1 MDTNK
6 KALIIFDT
14 DIGGDC
20 DDAGA
25 LAMTHRL
32 CDLGEAELLAV
43 TGCYESP
50 YVAGCIDAI
59 NTYYNRKVP
68 VGVNYGTDAYPDTYT
83 SGICNEFPSDYPA
96 EKYSAGDRP
105 EDAVRLIR
113 RTLAAA
119 DAGSVTL
126 VATGPLSTLA
136 HLVKSGADDV
146 SPLSGAELIADKVL
160 RTVIM
165 GGRFFGTWPM
175 PIMLGDQPSVW
186 EYNIR
191 ADVPAAK
198 TVCDTWPGELVFSSF
213 EIGLWTVTMR
223 EYTAKA
229 PKDDPVRRAYEIFE
243 AIPGNNEKGRQSWDH
258 TAMLYAIRPD
268 AGYYHLHPYG
278 RISVTDEGVTEWH
291 ADASARHTYLIPRAE
306 YNEVE
311 HVIDSLVMP
320 E

>member
-1 MDTNK
+1 MEEKK
-6 KALIIFDT
+6 KARILFDT

-32 CDLGEAELLAV
+32 CDMGEAELLAV

-68 VGVNYGTDAYPDTYT
+68 VGVNYGTPTYPDTYT

-96 EKYSAGDRP
+96 ENYDSGNKP

-119 DAGSVTL
+119 EDMSVTL
-126 VATGPLSTLA
+126 VATGPFSTLA
-136 HLVKSGADDV
+136 RLVKSGADDV
-146 SPLSGAELIADKVL
+146 SPLIGAELIAKKVL
-160 RTVIM
+160 RTVVM
-165 GGRFFGTWPM
+165 GGRFLGTWPM
-175 PIMLGDQPSVW
+175 PVMTGDPNYEG

-191 ADVPAAK
+191 ADIPAAK
-198 TVCDTWPGELVFSSF
+198 TVCDMWPCELIFSSF
-213 EIGLWTVTMR
+213 EIGMWTVTMR
-223 EYTAKA
+223 EYTQKA
-229 PKDDPVRRAYEIFE
+229 PKADPVRRAYEIFE

-258 TAMLYAIRPD
+258 TAMLHAVRPD

-291 ADASARHTYLIPRAE
+291 ADDTARHTYLIPRADYGE
-306 YNEVE
+306 IER
-311 HVIDSLVMP
+311 VIDSLVLP
-320 E
+320 N

>member
-126 VATGPLSTLA
+126 VATCPLSTLA
-136 HLVKSGADDV
+136 HLLKSGADDV

>member
-1 MDTNK
+1 MENSK

-32 CDLGEAELLAV
+32 CDMGEAELIAV

-59 NTYYNRKVP
+59 NAYYGRRVP
-68 VGVNYGTDAYPDTYT
+68 VGVNYGTPAYPDTYT
-83 SGICNEFPSDYPA
+83 SALCNEFESAYPA
-96 EKYSAGDRP
+96 EKYDYVKP
-105 EDAVRLIR
+105 EDAVRVIR
-113 RTLAAA
+113 RALAAA
-119 DAGSVTL
+119 ECRSVTL

-136 HLVKSGADDV
+136 RLVKSGADDI
-146 SPLSGAELIADKVL
+146 SPLSGAELIARSVL
-160 RTVIM
+160 RTVVM

-175 PIMLGDQPSVW
+175 PVMLGDQASVW

-191 ADVPAAK
+191 ADIPAAQ
-198 TVCDTWPGELVFSSF
+198 TVCDMWPGELVFSSF

-243 AIPGNNEKGRQSWDH
+243 AIPGNNERGRQSWDH

-291 ADASARHTYLIPRAE
+291 ADDTAKHTYLIPCADYKEIER
-306 YNEVE
+306 
-311 HVIDSLVMP
+311 VIDSLVLP

>member
-1 MDTNK
+1 MENAK

-32 CDLGEAELLAV
+32 CDKGEAELLAV

-59 NTYYNRKVP
+59 NTYYDRKVP
-68 VGVNYGTDAYPDTYT
+68 VGVNYSTPAYPDTYT

-96 EKYSAGDRP
+96 EKYNAGDRP

-113 RTLAAA
+113 RTLAGAES
-119 DAGSVTL
+119 GSVTL

-136 HLVKSGADDV
+136 RLVKSDADDI

-175 PIMLGDQPSVW
+175 PIMLGNEPSVR
-186 EYNIR
+186 EYNIYS
-191 ADVPAAK
+191 DIPAAQ
-198 TVCDTWPGELVFSSF
+198 TVCDMWPGELVFSGF

-243 AIPGNNEKGRQSWDH
+243 AVPGNNEKGRQSWDH

-291 ADASARHTYLIPRAE
+291 ADSTAKHTYLIPRVDYGE
-306 YNEVE
+306 IERI
-311 HVIDSLVMP
+311 IDALVLP

>member
-96 EKYSAGDRP
+96 EKYSAGDSP

-136 HLVKSGADDV
+136 RLVKSGADDV

>member
-96 EKYSAGDRP
+96 EKYNSGDRP

-136 HLVKSGADDV
+136 RLVKSGADDV
-146 SPLSGAELIADKVL
+146 SPLSGAELIADKIL

-175 PIMLGDQPSVW
+175 PIMLGDQPSLW

-278 RISVTDEGVTEWH
+278 RINVTDEGVTEWH

>member
-1 MDTNK
+1 MEEKK

-32 CDLGEAELLAV
+32 CDLGEAELIAV

-59 NTYYNRKVP
+59 NTYYKRQVP
-68 VGVNYGTDAYPDTYT
+68 VGVNYGTPAYPDTYT
-83 SGICNEFPSDYPA
+83 SKICNEFPSDYPA
-96 EKYSAGDRP
+96 EKFGAAEGP
-105 EDAVRLIR
+105 EDAVKLIR
-113 RTLAAA
+113 RSLEAAE
-119 DAGSVTL
+119 DMSITL

-136 HLVKSGADDV
+136 RLVKSGADDI
-146 SPLSGAELIADKVL
+146 SPLTGVELIARKVK

-165 GGRFFGTWPM
+165 GGRFTGTWPM
-175 PIMLGDQPSVW
+175 PIMTGDPRYAS

-191 ADVPAAK
+191 ADIPAAK
-198 TVCDTWPGELVFSSF
+198 AVCDMWPGELVFSSF

-223 EYTAKA
+223 EYTQKA
-229 PKDDPVRRAYEIFE
+229 PKDDPVRRSYEIFE

-278 RISVTDEGVTEWH
+278 RISVDDEGVTEWH
-291 ADASARHTYLIPRAE
+291 ADDSARHTYLIPCADYEEVVRA
-306 YNEVE
+306 
-311 HVIDSLVMP
+311 IDSLVLP

>member
-1 MDTNK
+1 MENNR

-32 CDLGEAELLAV
+32 CDMGEAELIAV

-59 NTYYNRKVP
+59 NTYYGRRVP
-68 VGVNYGTDAYPDTYT
+68 VGVNYGTPAYPDTYT
-83 SGICNEFPSDYPA
+83 SALCNEFKSAYPA
-96 EKYSAGDRP
+96 EKYDSVKP
-105 EDAVRLIR
+105 EDAVRVIR
-113 RTLAAA
+113 RALAAA
-119 DAGSVTL
+119 EDNSVTL

-136 HLVKSGADDV
+136 RLVKSGADDI
-146 SPLSGAELIADKVL
+146 SPISGEELIARKVL
-160 RTVIM
+160 RTVVM

-175 PIMLGDQPSVW
+175 PVMLGDQASVR
-186 EYNIR
+186 EYNIYS
-191 ADVPAAK
+191 DIPAAQ
-198 TVCDTWPGELVFSSF
+198 TVCDMWPGELVFSSF

-243 AIPGNNEKGRQSWDH
+243 AIPGNNERGRQSWDH

-278 RISVTDEGVTEWH
+278 RISVTDEGVTEWKSDDT
-291 ADASARHTYLIPRAE
+291 AKHTYLIPCADYSEIER
-306 YNEVE
+306 
-311 HVIDSLVMP
+311 VIDSLVLP